1 MSVTAAERK
10 RAEVL
15 RRELNEHNHR
25 YYVLDQPSISDTE
38 YDARFRELQELEQ
51 KHPELLTPDSPT
63 QRVGGAPLPEFKPVR
78 HRLPM
83 QSLNNC
89 FSEDELR
96 EFDQRV
102 CKGLGLTQADYVA
115 EAKLDGLAVSLIY
128 QDGLLAQGATRGD
141 GETGEDITENLKTIR
156 QIPLR
161 LAGKAPAT
169 IEVRGEV
176 YMPKEGFRRMNAE
189 ALTRGEK
196 IYVNPRNTAAGSL
209 RQLDPKM
216 TAKRPLAFYAYAVG
230 FSEGWR
236 APQTHFEVLQ
246 LLKAWGFA
254 VSQWSERVR
263 GVDGCLSYYEKIGK
277 QRDRLSFEIDG
288 VVYKL
293 DDLRGRD
300 ELGSVARAP
309 RWAIAHKFPAEEAET
324 VLENVEFQ
332 VGRTGTLTPVARLKP
347 VFVGGANVSNAT
359 LHNMDEVE
367 RKDVRIGDSVIV
379 RRAGD
384 VIPEVAR
391 VVIERRPKNARKVQ
405 MPARCPVCDGA
416 VSREEGEAAS
426 RCTNGL
432 SCPAQLLG
440 ALLHFVGRR
449 AMDIEGLGEKLL
461 AQLVEKGLVK
471 SPADLYALKF
481 ETLEGLERM
490 AEKSAENVI
499 EAIVRSKQTTLERF
513 IYALGIPDV
522 GETTARDLARHY
534 RSLDVLIETAKEDA
548 PTAANEKKKDR
559 FPKLQQVSDVG
570 PEVAA
575 SICRFF
581 TEPHVQQ
588 VIKALLKSGVEWP
601 TVAGPAQGALSGKTF
616 VLTGTLPGMSRDEAA
631 QLIEANGGRV
641 SGSVSAKTDYVVAGS
656 EAGSK
661 LTKAEKLGVAVL
673 DLDGLKR
680 LIGG

>member
-1 MSVTAAERK
+1 MGATAVERK
-10 RAEVL
+10 RAEQL

-25 YYVLDQPSISDTE
+25 YYVLDQPSISDAE
-38 YDARFRELQELEQ
+38 YDARFRELQALEE
-51 KHPELLTPDSPT
+51 KHPDLLTPDTPT
-63 QRVGGAPLPEFKPVR
+63 QRVGGAPLAEFKPVR

-83 QSLNNC
+83 QSLNNA
-89 FSEDELR
+89 FEVDELR
-96 EFDQRV
+96 EFDRRV
-102 CKGLGLTQADYVA
+102 KQGLVLESVDYIA
-115 EAKLDGLAVSLIY
+115 EPKLDGLAVSLVY
-128 QDGLLAQGATRGD
+128 EKGVFVRGATRGD
-141 GETGEDITENLKTIR
+141 GETGEDITENLKTLR

-161 LAGKAPAT
+161 LTDKSPAV

-176 YMPKEGFRRMNAE
+176 YMPRAAFKRMNAE
-189 ALTRGEK
+189 AAARGEK

-209 RQLDPKM
+209 RQLDPKL
-216 TAKRPLAFYAYAVG
+216 TAQRPLSFMAYAVG
-230 FSEGWR
+230 HAEGYR
-236 APQTHFEVLQ
+236 LPQTHGQ
-246 LLKAWGFA
+246 LLDQLHDWGFP
-254 VSQWSERVR
+254 VSSLRERVQ
-263 GVDGCLSYYEKIGK
+263 GVEGCLRYYEKIGK
-277 QRDRLSFEIDG
+277 QRDKLPFEIDG

-293 DDLRGRD
+293 DNLAGRE

-309 RWAIAHKFPAEEAET
+309 RWAIAHKFAAEEAET

-347 VFVGGANVSNAT
+347 VFVGGANISNAT

-391 VVIERRPKNARKVQ
+391 VLPEKRPKSARKVQ
-405 MPARCPVCDGA
+405 MPARCPVCDSA
-416 VSREEGEAAS
+416 VTREEGDAAS

-481 ETLEGLERM
+481 ETLEALERM

-499 EAIVRSKQTTLERF
+499 EAITRSKQTTLERF

-522 GETTARDLARHY
+522 GETTARDLARHF
-534 RSLDVLIETAKEDA
+534 RSLDALWQTAKDDA
-548 PTAANEKKKDR
+548 PSAAAEKKKDR
-559 FPKLQQVSDVG
+559 YPLLQQVSDVG

-588 VIKALLKSGVEWP
+588 VIKALLNAGVQWP
-601 TVAGPAQGALSGKTF
+601 EVAGPVKGALSDKTF

-631 QLIEANGGRV
+631 QLIAANGGRV
-641 SGSVSAKTDYVVAGS
+641 SGSVSAKTDYVVAGA

-661 LTKAEKLGVAVL
+661 LARAQKLGVAVL
-673 DLDGLKR
+673 DLDGLKD
-680 LIGG
+680 LIGK